1 MTDYTNARIEALE
14 NEVVNLKETLAVST
28 MALLEL
34 IVNEHPS
41 VEFGHGLG
49 DFPQSGEA
57 EIETDQ
63 CLIRYDLYVTTEY
76 VNDSEGDSSIPNGT
90 RDLSGDVLKDVEVWV
105 KEVFIG
111 EGYAITLDE
120 SDRKKIEELIE
131 LRYLK
136 G

>member
-1 MTDYTNARIEALE
+1 MTDYTNARIQALE

-41 VEFGHGLG
+41 VEFGHGIG
-49 DFPQSGEA
+49 DFPQSGEQM
-57 EIETDQ
+57 IETDQ
-63 CLIRYDLYVTTEY
+63 CVIIFDLYVTTEY
-76 VNDSEGDSSIPNGT
+76 VKDWEGDSSIPNGT
-90 RDLSGDVLKDVEVWV
+90 RDLSGDVLTDVDVCI